1 MQDSNNI
8 VKPYVKFGAI
18 PTEDGAE
25 PLYWVIADYRD
36 DSSDEMHLICASAV
50 DQDEEDQGMDYRQ
63 WVKEVFLDA
72 VFDKEDLKHIS
83 HVEFADK
90 AYIKSFFGDV
100 EDAGDFSN
108 HPTLCVDKSGV
119 LSKENWF
126 YILET
131 KDGGYDQVFVTEIE
145 EAAKET
151 FMNEDDGEI
160 K

>member
-25 PLYWVIADYRD
+25 PLYWVIADNQD
-36 DSSDEMHLICASAV
+36 AGSDKMHLICASAI
-50 DQDEEDQGMDYRQ
+50 DQDEEDQGMDYKQ

-72 VFDKEDLKHIS
+72 VFANEDLKHIKS
-83 HVEFADK
+83 IELADK
-90 AYIKSFFGDV
+90 AFIESFFGDV
-100 EDAGDFSN
+100 ENAGDFIS
-108 HPTLCVDKSGV
+108 HPALCVDKTGV

-131 KDGGYDQVFVTEIE
+131 KDGRYDQVFVTEIE
-145 EAAKET
+145 EAVKKQFNDEV
-151 FMNEDDGEI
+151 
-160 K
+160 

>member
-8 VKPYVKFGAI
+8 VKPYVKFGGI

-25 PLYWVIADYRD
+25 PLYWVIADNKD
-36 DSSDEMHLICASAV
+36 ADSDEMHLICASEVA
-50 DQDEEDQGMDYRQ
+50 QDEEDQGMDYKQ

-72 VFDKEDLKHIS
+72 VFDEGDLKHIM
-83 HVEFADK
+83 HVELADK
-90 AYIKSFFGDV
+90 AFIESLFGPI

-108 HPTLCVDKSGV
+108 HPALCVDKEGI

-145 EAAKET
+145 EAAKKQFKE
-151 FMNEDDGEI
+151 EQ
-160 K
+160 